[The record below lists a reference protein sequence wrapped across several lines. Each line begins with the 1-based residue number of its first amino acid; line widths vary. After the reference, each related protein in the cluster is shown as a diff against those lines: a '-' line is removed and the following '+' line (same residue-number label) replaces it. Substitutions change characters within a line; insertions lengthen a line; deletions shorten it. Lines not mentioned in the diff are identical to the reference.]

1 MSTHLDLLIGC
12 NGTEYH
18 LRETL
23 CWKHTETNT
32 TDHIVILD
40 ESHTLVFPEKEREKY
55 KSLYWEQMLSHIMC
69 GGEEHWTMIH
79 GLTDQTLVL

>member
-40 ESHTLVFPEKEREKY
+40 ESHTLVFPEKEREKH
-55 KSLYWEQMLSHIMC
+55 KSFGHIILGANVSHIMY
-69 GGEEHWTMIH
+69 GGE
-79 GLTDQTLVL
+79 Q